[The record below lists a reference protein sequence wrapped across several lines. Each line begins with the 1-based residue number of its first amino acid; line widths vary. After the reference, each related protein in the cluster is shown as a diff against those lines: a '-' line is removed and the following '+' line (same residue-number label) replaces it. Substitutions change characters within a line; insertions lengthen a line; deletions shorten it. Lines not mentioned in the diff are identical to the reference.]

1 MRIAVISDLHLGRG
15 GPADDFGHEDGAFL
29 CFLDYLEAGHERIVL
44 LGDVYETWSS
54 PLPGRP
60 AVELAAIR
68 KAHPRLC
75 ARFDGPG
82 YHAVIGNHDP
92 VAARAL
98 GTADEL
104 CWELS
109 GRRYLFLHGHQL
121 DWLIGRAPLLSAAGI
136 WSGAWLRR
144 LGARGAFHRLQ
155 HLDARLR
162 GTTPTQAVNG
172 PAHRALHLARRRGAD
187 VLVVGHTH
195 HPHRLEAYGHLV
207 VNAGSCW
214 RGQFQ
219 WVSLDTAEGGAE
231 LIRGWAG

>member
-15 GPADDFGHEDGAFL
+15 GAADDFGHSDRAFGR
-29 CFLDYLEAGHERIVL
+29 FLDHLEAWHDRIVL
-44 LGDVYETWSS
+44 LGDVYETWSG

-60 AVELAAIR
+60 AAELAAVR
-68 KAHPRLC
+68 AAHPALA
-75 ARFDGPG
+75 ARFDGPD

-92 VAARAL
+92 IAAPVL
-98 GTADEL
+98 GARSEL
-104 CWELS
+104 FWRLD

-121 DWLIGRAPLLSAAGI
+121 DWLIGRTPALSAAGI

-144 LGARGAFHRLQ
+144 LGAQRAFHRLQ

-162 GTTPTQAVNG
+162 GTTPAQAEAS
-172 PAHRALHLARRRGAD
+172 PARRALALARRRGAD

-195 HPHRLEAYGHLV
+195 HPHRVRSGGHQV

-219 WVSLDTAEGGAE
+219 WVSLEAGKGACE
-231 LIRGWAG
+231 LNTRWA